1 MSGPKLLVDKSEKIA
16 WITFN
21 RPEVHNALDRE
32 TMTALHSTLRQ
43 LDSDD
48 DVHVVVLRGAGEK
61 TFTAGADIKEPPP
74 QTPEEKRAPRPADI
88 FLAMAELHRPII
100 SSVQGNALGGGCG
113 IVAASDLA
121 IASEHAVFGLPEINL
136 GIFPTGILVPI
147 VRSLGKKKAVELM
160 FTGIR
165 IDAPEAERIGLV
177 NRVVPHSEL
186 EAATL
191 EMARTLASKKLSAL
205 RTGKEALNGTADMEF
220 KKSLKY
226 CSLLFSA
233 TTQ

>member
-1 MSGPKLLVDKSEKIA
+1 MSNGKLLVDKSDKIA

-32 TMTALHSTLRQ
+32 MMTALHSTLRQ
-43 LDSDD
+43 LENDD

-74 QTPEEKRAPRPADI
+74 QSPEEKIAPRPADI
-88 FLAMAELHRPII
+88 FLAMAELHKPII
-100 SSVQGNALGGGCG
+100 CSVQGNALGGGCG
-113 IVAASDLA
+113 LVAASDMA
-121 IASEHAVFGLPEINL
+121 IASERAVFGLPEINM

-147 VRSLGKKKAVELM
+147 VRSIGKKKAFELM
-160 FTGIR
+160 FTGMK
-165 IDAPEAERIGLV
+165 IDAREAERIGLV
-177 NRVVPHSEL
+177 NRVVPHAEL

-191 EMARTLASKKLSAL
+191 ELSKSLASKKLSAL
-205 RTGKEALNGTADMEF
+205 RKGKEALNSVADMEF

-233 TTQ
+233 SE